1 MWRCRYFRAVEFKR
15 CRINSIGGIKVVN
28 FIKFHQI
35 KFSVAYFHS
44 MQALTFGG
52 VETIVYRSVPDPKI
66 LQPADA
72 IVQITLSG
80 ICGSDLHVYHGRETG
95 LDEGTVMGHE
105 FVGTIIETGPAVKK
119 FNKGSRV
126 LSPFTT
132 SCGDCFYCRIG
143 LTCRCDKGNLFGWVQ
158 EGHGLHG
165 AQAQYIRVPMAD
177 TTLIPLSND
186 LSETKGL
193 LLGDIFSTGYFCAEN
208 AGVSNKGTYVVIG
221 CGPVGLMTILAAKD
235 LGAQNLFAVD
245 YSNERLQ
252 MANEFGA
259 TPLDPTTIDVRSTI
273 LNSTNGRGADSV
285 MEVVGSPE
293 ALRLAIEILRP
304 GGTISSVGVHTT
316 KNFSFSPGEAYD
328 KNLVYKVGRCPAH
341 YYAEKLLREQVI
353 QRYPVEKI
361 ITHQF
366 SLSEGA
372 RAYEVFDKK
381 LDNCV
386 KAVLKT

>member
-1 MWRCRYFRAVEFKR
+1 
-15 CRINSIGGIKVVN
+15 
-28 FIKFHQI
+28 
-35 KFSVAYFHS
+35 

-52 VETIVYRSVPDPKI
+52 VETIVYRSVADPEI
-66 LQPADA
+66 LQPTDA
-72 IVQITLSG
+72 VVQITLAG

-105 FVGTIIETGPAVKK
+105 FVGTIVETGTDVKK
-119 FNKGSRV
+119 FKVGSRV

-132 SCGDCFYCRIG
+132 SCGECFYCRIG
-143 LTCRCDKGNLFGWVQ
+143 LTCRCEKGNLYGWVQ
-158 EGHGLHG
+158 SGHGLHG

-186 LSETKGL
+186 LSEVQGL

-208 AGVSNKGTYVVIG
+208 AGVNNSGTYVVIG
-221 CGPVGLMTILAAKD
+221 CGPVGLMTILGAKD
-235 LGAQNLFAVD
+235 LGAEKLFAID

-252 MANEFGA
+252 MAKEFGA
-259 TPLDPTTIDVRSTI
+259 TPLDPSITDLKWNI
-273 LNSTNGRGADSV
+273 LNATNGRGADAV

-304 GGTISSVGVHTT
+304 GGTISSVGVHTA
-316 KNFSFSPGEAYD
+316 KNFAFSPGEAYD
-328 KNLVYKVGRCPAH
+328 KNLIYKIGRCPAY
-341 YYAEKLLREQVI
+341 YYAEKLLRQQVI
-353 QRYPVEKI
+353 QRYPAEKI

-366 SLSEGA
+366 ALHDGA
-372 RAYEVFDKK
+372 GAYKVFDKK
-381 LDNCV
+381 LDNCI